1 MQPSPKHSKATS
13 TFGFRERAVAFQE
26 WVCCTL
32 RGLPTQ
38 PQDKASITPFIIE
51 IDFSLACITKI
62 YPSYFELGMCRS
74 TKITISIQQQG
85 QPKVLM
91 LRDVSCFI
99 LISARITNGSAVC
112 TKLPPA
118 SQPCLACLQSQSQDL
133 PAHSLLLAVSQ
144 ITTLVEA
151 LRNVG
156 CSIALIP
163 TCSTCTRACKGLFLS
178 LCSHTG
184 LPSELSFPRPG
195 TLLLAFTAFLT
206 PSTVCSSQLTA
217 RAHSLVNE

>member
-1 MQPSPKHSKATS
+1 MQPSPKHSKVTS

-38 PQDKASITPFIIE
+38 LQDKASITPFIIE
-51 IDFSLACITKI
+51 IDFSPACITKI
-62 YPSYFELGMCRS
+62 YPSYFELGMCCS
-74 TKITISIQQQG
+74 TKITISVQQQG

-91 LRDVSCFI
+91 LRDVSGFI
-99 LISARITNGSAVC
+99 LISARIMNDC
-112 TKLPPA
+112 
-118 SQPCLACLQSQSQDL
+118 
-133 PAHSLLLAVSQ
+133 SLHKTPSSHLSLVLRVLRARVKPYQLTTFYWPLVRLLHF
-144 ITTLVEA
+144 LEA

-163 TCSTCTRACKGLFLS
+163 TCSTCTLIRKGLFLS

-195 TLLLAFTAFLT
+195 TV
-206 PSTVCSSQLTA
+206 SY
-217 RAHSLVNE
+217 